1 MQRFAQILI
10 LPLMLLAP
18 EALGAEA
25 YTLKTEFSKNPVY
38 EGESTTAKFI
48 LYGTSSFVEAE
59 VAKFPEFRG
68 FWTQNHVLRQGPLPL
83 VVDPGSQQ
91 PNQALIGSYTITPMV
106 GKKSPEIVP
115 MKMVIRSHDFFS
127 NDSPQEGME
136 IWSDKEQLQVLPL
149 PPLPAEYRGKFFGA
163 VGSLA
168 AFSENESA
176 QFRVDEP
183 LTIRIAVRGNGNFPD
198 ITEMNTPWTDRVHV
212 LSKRTF
218 QETSLPPTKIFEYT
232 IAVKGEEA
240 LTLPPAELV
249 FFHPPSK
256 QYMLSQTQ
264 PISLELQPPIPL
276 EISEPDVFGSPATAE
291 QTPLNWATNPFFWL
305 TQIALA
311 AFFLTV
317 LGFRWVRTWAGRPMV
332 QFRSYLKRQNQ
343 QLSQALQTEN
353 PSLVLRLLE
362 SLLMRGNPAEKNRP
376 LSHRKRLEQLGKTWS
391 PDATE
396 QAQWVFETWDQGY
409 APPEKRPATAPPSRL
424 RQAAS
429 RIVKAFR
436 RH

>member
-1 MQRFAQILI
+1 
-10 LPLMLLAP
+10 
-18 EALGAEA
+18 
-25 YTLKTEFSKNPVY
+25 
-38 EGESTTAKFI
+38 
-48 LYGTSSFVEAE
+48 
-59 VAKFPEFRG
+59 
-68 FWTQNHVLRQGPLPL
+68 
-83 VVDPGSQQ
+83 
-91 PNQALIGSYTITPMV
+91 
-106 GKKSPEIVP
+106 
-115 MKMVIRSHDFFS
+115 
-127 NDSPQEGME
+127 
-136 IWSDKEQLQVLPL
+136 
-149 PPLPAEYRGKFFGA
+149 
-163 VGSLA
+163 
-168 AFSENESA
+168 
-176 QFRVDEP
+176 
-183 LTIRIAVRGNGNFPD
+183 
-198 ITEMNTPWTDRVHV
+198 
-212 LSKRTF
+212 
-218 QETSLPPTKIFEYT
+218 
-232 IAVKGEEA
+232 
-240 LTLPPAELV
+240 
-249 FFHPPSK
+249 
-256 QYMLSQTQ
+256 MLSQTQ

-291 QTPLNWATNPFFWL
+291 QTPLNWATNTFFWL

-362 SLLMRGNPAEKNRP
+362 SLLMRGNPA
-376 LSHRKRLEQLGKTWS
+376 RKPASQPPKTPEQLGKTWS